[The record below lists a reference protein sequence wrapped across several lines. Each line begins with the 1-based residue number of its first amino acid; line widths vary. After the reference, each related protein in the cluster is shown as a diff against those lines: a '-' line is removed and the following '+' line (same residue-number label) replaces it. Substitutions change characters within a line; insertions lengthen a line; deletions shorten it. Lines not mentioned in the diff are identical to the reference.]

1 MSNEINISASLFVSK
16 NRASLSAPPAQA
28 SLTMAGSNLL
38 YQTQS
43 VPTAGAALNLGLLTG
58 TPKKLLLTNLDPTN
72 NITIYGDAG
81 FTQVHDILTPG
92 DFVLR
97 SPGAALYVKATT
109 AACLLEVRGCEA

>member
-1 MSNEINISASLFVSK
+1 MANEINFNANLQVSK
-16 NRASLSAPPAQA
+16 GGATLNTQPAAA
-28 SLTMAGSNLL
+28 SLTMAGANVL

-58 TPKKLLLTNLDPTN
+58 TPKKLMLRNLDAAN

-97 SPGAALYVKATT
+97 SPGAALYAKATT